1 MNGFSLRMARKK
13 ILSKAKPKKLLELI
27 DNLEITPSGNL
38 RQVNPQDIRVS
49 AVSMTVKTY
58 QSLFDY
64 IADMNAYL
72 QKAREEGAQLV
83 VFPEYA
89 GMLILSALPVWR
101 KFQKEVLAAGGLE
114 EGLARAIDMC
124 EELSEAVSEVYL
136 TIFSEL
142 ARLHDLYILSGSLL
156 TCEEERLYNRAYL
169 FDHFGYLAAAQDKIF
184 LSALEQKMGL
194 SHGSETL
201 IADTE
206 LGKLAVLVGDDA
218 KYFEVAD
225 IAAKKGARI
234 LLGCDL
240 SAGPFNPYSAQV
252 GMEMRVQETG
262 TYGVKSVLLG
272 ELPFGVELCG
282 KSGIYAP
289 FSCTSDLSGVLGQA
303 DSYKHDAVLTASL
316 DFSRL
321 EYAGDIYTSDH
332 NPALC
337 RKNAPRGY
345 MLFSMAPPAKKR
357 AGAGDNI
364 DTAEDAS
371 TAPAAD
377 EAALR

>member
-27 DNLEITPSGNL
+27 DNLEITPSGNMA
-38 RQVNPQDIRVS
+38 RFSPQDIRVS
-49 AVSMTVKTY
+49 AVSMTVKPY

-64 IADMNAYL
+64 IADMNAYI

-89 GMLILSALPVWR
+89 GMLILSALPVWH
-101 KFQKEVLAAGGLE
+101 KFQKEVLSAGDLE
-114 EGLARAIDMC
+114 EGLGRALDMM

-136 TIFSEL
+136 TVFSEL
-142 ARLHDLYILSGSLL
+142 ARLHDLYILSGSIL
-156 TCEEERLYNRAYL
+156 TREEDRLYNRAYL
-169 FDHFGYLAAAQDKIF
+169 FDHFGYLAATQDKIF
-184 LSALEQKMGL
+184 LSALEQRMGL
-194 SHGSETL
+194 SCGKETVV
-201 IADTE
+201 ADTE
-206 LGKLAVLVGDDA
+206 IGKLAILIGADA
-218 KYFEVAD
+218 NYFEVAD
-225 IAAKKGARI
+225 IAVKKGAQI

-240 SAGPFNPYSAQV
+240 SMGPFNPYSAQV

-262 TYGVKSVLLG
+262 VFGVKSVLLG
-272 ELPFGVELCG
+272 ELPFDVKLYA

-289 FSCTSDLSGVLGQA
+289 FSCTSDLSGVLAQS

-316 DFSRL
+316 DLSRL
-321 EYAGDIYTSDH
+321 EYARDIYTSDH

-345 MLFSMAPPAKKR
+345 MLLSVAPPAAPKINGPR
-357 AGAGDNI
+357 EETEDREEQEPSRRETAGV
-364 DTAEDAS
+364 
-371 TAPAAD
+371 
-377 EAALR
+377 R